1 MTPQRLKR
9 VTGRRLVTVLESFG
23 WHVERVK
30 GSHHIMRH
38 SNSPRLTL
46 SVPVHG
52 RRTLPI
58 GTQADILRDA
68 GITTDDFN
76 KRA

>member
-1 MTPQRLKR
+1 LTPQRLKR
-9 VTGRRLVTVLESFG
+9 VTGRRLIAVLESLG
-23 WHVERVK
+23 WYVERVK

-38 SNSPRLTL
+38 AGSPRVTL
-46 SVPVHG
+46 SVPLHS

-68 GITTDDFN
+68 GINTEDFN
-76 KRA
+76 ERA

>member
-1 MTPQRLKR
+1 LTPQRLKR
-9 VTGRRLVTVLESFG
+9 ITGRRLITVLESFG
-23 WHVERVK
+23 WNVERVK

-38 SNSPRLTL
+38 PGSPRVTL

-68 GITTDDFN
+68 GISIEDFN
-76 KRA
+76 ERA

>member
-1 MTPQRLKR
+1 LAPERLKR
-9 VTGRRLVTVLESFG
+9 VTGRRLIAVLQSFG
-23 WHVERVK
+23 WYVERVK

-38 SNSPRLTL
+38 PNSPRVAL

-58 GTQADILRDA
+58 GTQTDILRDA
-68 GITTDDFN
+68 GISAEDFN

>member
-1 MTPQRLKR
+1 LAPERLKR
-9 VTGRRLVTVLESFG
+9 VTGRRLMAVLESFG
-23 WHVERVK
+23 WYVERVK

-38 SNSPRLTL
+38 SKSPRVTL
-46 SVPVHG
+46 SVPVHR

-68 GITTDDFN
+68 GITAEEFN
-76 KRA
+76 ERA

>member
-1 MTPQRLKR
+1 MAPQRLKR
-9 VTGRRLVTVLESFG
+9 VTGRRLVTVLESLG

-38 SNSPRLTL
+38 RDSLHVTL
-46 SVPVHG
+46 SVPVHR

-58 GTQADILRDA
+58 GTQADILKDA
-68 GITTDDFN
+68 GVTAEDFN

>member
-1 MTPQRLKR
+1 MAPERLKR
-9 VTGRRLVTVLESFG
+9 VTGRRLIAVLEGFG
-23 WHVERVK
+23 WYVERVK
-30 GSHHIMRH
+30 GSHHIRRH
-38 SNSPRLTL
+38 PNSPRVTL

-68 GITTDDFN
+68 GISTEDFN
-76 KRA
+76 QRA

>member
-1 MTPQRLKR
+1 LIA
-9 VTGRRLVTVLESFG
+9 VLESFG
-23 WHVERVK
+23 WYVERVR

-38 SNSPRLTL
+38 PDSPRVTL
-46 SVPVHG
+46 SVPAHR
-52 RRTLPI
+52 RRTLPT

-68 GITTDDFN
+68 GISPEDFN

>member
-9 VTGRRLVTVLESFG
+9 VPGRRLIAVLESLG
-23 WHVERVK
+23 WYVERVK
-30 GSHHIMRH
+30 GSHHVMRH
-38 SNSPRLTL
+38 PGSPRVTL

-68 GITTDDFN
+68 GINAEDFN

>member
-1 MTPQRLKR
+1 MAERAKG
-9 VTGRRLVTVLESFG
+9 VSGRRLVRVLESFG

-38 SNSPRLTL
+38 PEQPRTTL

-52 RRTLPI
+52 NDILPI
-58 GTQADILRDA
+58 GTLMSILGDADISVV
-68 GITTDDFN
+68 DFN
-76 KRA
+76 REA